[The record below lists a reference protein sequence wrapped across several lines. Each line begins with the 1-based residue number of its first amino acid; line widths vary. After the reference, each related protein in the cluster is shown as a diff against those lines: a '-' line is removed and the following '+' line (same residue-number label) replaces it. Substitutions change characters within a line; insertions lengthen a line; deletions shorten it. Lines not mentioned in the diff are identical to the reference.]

1 MMAFG
6 SGWIGVIAGALF
18 YVNRGFA
25 SVIFTDAFNWKVP
38 SAFRATA
45 NSVRSLSFRLGYVP
59 IGPAI
64 GALVDSRGLNFTLGT
79 LGAIT
84 AGLFVFFLLPLSR
97 RMHELHVEYIS
108 PE

>member
-1 MMAFG
+1 
-6 SGWIGVIAGALF
+6 
-18 YVNRGFA
+18 
-25 SVIFTDAFNWKVP
+25 
-38 SAFRATA
+38 
-45 NSVRSLSFRLGYVP
+45 VP

-84 AGLFVFFLLPLSR
+84 AGLFVVFLLPLSR